1 MLGGLVGGTGGRLRT
16 SVVSGTGGRRQA
28 WSVVPGVVAKRGQW
42 YRGSS
47 PGFQVVAGT
56 GGRLGN
62 TRGAVAPGPRRLSEI
77 GNFGLKRHWPAK
89 GPWEA
94 KTDHSTVIKTS
105 ILEALKFPFFL
116 ERVGFRV

>member
-1 MLGGLVGGTGGRLRT
+1 M
-16 SVVSGTGGRRQA
+16 VSGTGGRRQA

-47 PGFQVVAGT
+47 PGFQVVAGS

-94 KTDHSTVIKTS
+94 KTDNSAVIKNINSGSPKIPWTS
-105 ILEALKFPFFL
+105 QTLK
-116 ERVGFRV
+116 G